1 MFVSAVQF
9 ERFVRSKEVHP
20 DHGGKSFCFITDGP
34 LHLRLCMHPEACKKN
49 IHLPDHYYRYFDLR
63 RDFKKFYKA
72 DVINCIKDMLECI
85 LLWCSVVC
93 CEFRKRCR
101 IISQVTIAVQGNMFC
116 QKELCKICYLVHFVS
131 IKSCYLNVS
140 YSINSASFL

>member
-1 MFVSAVQF
+1 MQF

-85 LLWCSVVC
+85 LLWCGVLRVENTLQTYKSSNNCSPGQYVWL
-93 CEFRKRCR
+93 KG
-101 IISQVTIAVQGNMFC
+101 II
-116 QKELCKICYLVHFVS
+116 CKICYLVHFVD
-131 IKSCYLNVS
+131 Y
-140 YSINSASFL
+140 

>member
-1 MFVSAVQF
+1 MWVSAVQF

-85 LLWCSVVC
+85 LLWCAAS
-93 CEFRKRCR
+93 
-101 IISQVTIAVQGNMFC
+101 SQ
-116 QKELCKICYLVHFVS
+116 K
-131 IKSCYLNVS
+131 
-140 YSINSASFL
+140 